1 MFNDLEKYVS
11 GCYGG
16 HFPSPTDTVTCSVR
30 LPAYQVNQLDF
41 IAQEL
46 GVSRQSLMAHLLASS
61 QSQVVEMI
69 SDSIASHPDRGEQDA
84 DHFMECYVELAHEA
98 LSAEQAHF

>member
-1 MFNDLEKYVS
+1 MFEGLERYVS
-11 GCYGG
+11 GCYGTN
-16 HFPSPTDTVTCSVR
+16 FPSPMDTVTCSVR
-30 LPAYQVNQLDF
+30 LPAYQVSQLDF

-46 GVSRQSLMAHLLASS
+46 GVSRQSLMSHLLASS

-84 DHFMECYVELAHEA
+84 DHFMNCYTELAHEA
-98 LSAEQAHF
+98 LSEQSFF

>member
-1 MFNDLEKYVS
+1 MMDDLERYVS
-11 GCYGG
+11 GCFGG
-16 HFPSPTDTVTCSVR
+16 HFPNPIDTVTCSVR
-30 LPAYQVNQLDF
+30 LPAYQVGQLDL

-61 QSQVVEMI
+61 QSLVVELI

-84 DHFMECYVELAHEA
+84 DYFVNCYVSLAHEA
-98 LSAEQAHF
+98 TSEDPSF